1 MNVYVYTYG
10 YILTITKGGLKSI
23 VCMYV
28 IRMAAFISHLPS
40 GMHPQ

>member
-23 VCMYV
+23 MYV